1 MPDIQQEY
9 SSMQEIAVT
18 AENLQSK
25 FDELRDKLKN
35 VNETINSC
43 WKGNAQAEAAI
54 MYNKLSPKLKKA
66 SKSLSKYSKAI
77 SRAIEAQKRTEKKIT
92 ADTWKI
98 SF

>member
-1 MPDIQQEY
+1 
-9 SSMQEIAVT
+9 MQEIAVT